1 MKNTRNFSTIIPRL
15 FLLAVFLLAIS
26 AGYTNPAAAGKNN
39 AGYVYTLSNASSGNN
54 ILAYTRASDGSLSFK
69 TSYPTGGLG
78 TGAGLGSQGSVIL
91 TQDGHWLLAVNAGS
105 NQISVFSVKSSGLE
119 LVDVAGSNG
128 LMPVS
133 LTAYDNLVYVLNEG
147 GSGNINGFSL
157 DNHGQLTELDG
168 SVQYLSN
175 SGVGSAPGG
184 AEVAFSPDGSNLVVT
199 EKATNLIDTF
209 RVEDGLASPAVT
221 RPSSGVTPFGFAF
234 NQHGTLVVSEAF
246 GGAPGASALSSYIV
260 DGDNFTLVSPSV
272 ATTQTA
278 ACWVVI
284 SNNGKFAYTT
294 NAGSAS
300 ISSYAI
306 GKDGS
311 ISLLNPVAG
320 STGASPVDMDFN
332 DNGAYL
338 YALSAAGHTINAFR
352 MQSDGS
358 LIAIGATSVPVG
370 AVGLA
375 VQ

>member
-1 MKNTRNFSTIIPRL
+1 MKNSHKFSSMFTRL
-15 FLLAVFLLAIS
+15 LLLAVFLLTVTT
-26 AGYTNPAAAGKNN
+26 GYVSPAAAGKNSD
-39 AGYVYTLSNASSGNN
+39 GYVYTLSNASSGNS
-54 ILAYTRASDGSLSFK
+54 ILAYTRAADGSLSFK
-69 TSYPTGGLG
+69 TAYPTGGLG
-78 TGAGLGSQGSVIL
+78 SGAGLGSQGSVIL
-91 TQDGHWLLAVNAGS
+91 TEDGHWLLAVNAGS
-105 NQISVFSVKSSGLE
+105 NQISVFAVKSSGLE
-119 LVDVAGSNG
+119 LADVADSHG

-133 LTAYDNLVYVLNEG
+133 LTSYDDLIYVLNEG
-147 GSGNINGFSL
+147 GSGNVSGFSM
-157 DNHGQLTELDG
+157 DNHGHLTALDG
-168 SVQYLSN
+168 STQYLSN
-175 SGVGSAPGG
+175 GGVGAAPGG
-184 AEVAFSPDGSNLVVT
+184 AEVAFSPDGDNLVVT

-209 RVEDGLASPAVT
+209 RVEDGIASPTVT
-221 RPSSGVTPFGFAF
+221 HPSSGATPFGFAF

-246 GGAPGASALSSYIV
+246 GGAPNASALSSYVV

-278 ACWVVI
+278 ACWVAI

-300 ISSYAI
+300 ISSYSI

-311 ISLLNPVAG
+311 IALLNPVAG

-338 YALSAAGHTINAFR
+338 YALTAAGHTINAFR

-358 LIAIGATSVPVG
+358 LVAIGATSVPVG

-375 VQ
+375 AQ